1 MWSRT
6 SWSMIEYRYGFNAIP
21 LPSMLFPRRK
31 SEKEFVWY
39 KRNDTDW
46 YEEAKCIDFLV
57 FIFARV
63 SFVMYDTSIEKSE
76 MLVVHGLYCKRVY
89 AQYLTRH
96 SLSFAKTMGLQQP
109 KKKCVRE
116 LPISDSMY
124 CMKRQNC

>member
-1 MWSRT
+1 
-6 SWSMIEYRYGFNAIP
+6 MIEYRYGFNAIS

-76 MLVVHGLYCKRVY
+76 MLVVHELYCIVNVYMLNISLDTLYHMLKQWAYNNQKRN
-89 AQYLTRH
+89 A
-96 SLSFAKTMGLQQP
+96 
-109 KKKCVRE
+109 
-116 LPISDSMY
+116 
-124 CMKRQNC
+124 